1 VTAGTLDIDWGLQ
14 NLSPRRLREN
24 HLATLVSIS
33 NSRVKILARQ
43 GLSRRRARAL
53 FQRVRENIVA
63 LKTFVVRA
71 LLRHP
76 AR

>member
-1 VTAGTLDIDWGLQ
+1 VTASTLDIDWGLQ
-14 NLSPRRLREN
+14 NLSPRPLREN

-33 NSRVKILARQ
+33 NSRIKILARQ

-53 FQRVRENIVA
+53 LQRVWENIAA
-63 LKTFVVRA
+63 LKTFTVRE